1 MKLLRANNY
10 MFFLLGMVLSLTN
23 SYGQTL
29 TKTKQLEFSVKDG
42 VVIELNSKYTNI
54 EFELTDDNTVTIEAV
69 MDIEGLSQK
78 EVDAYFKK
86 WNFKA
91 NKQNN
96 KIFIS
101 SILVDKSGS
110 NLDKHGYY
118 QGYFLDNT
126 QLETI
131 KTEMEIFKNVS
142 SSPNRKK
149 EAKPSD
155 PKLKENS
162 GEFNYV
168 AYIEEGNAY
177 LVKWQ
182 KENNEPIGK
191 RWFNKTKEERKSMWK
206 SRKNKQPTKETTES
220 LSSKAN
226 LIAKVKKSKLPNKNV
241 RSLSKRA
248 IVNKTL
254 KIKIPRYTQLH
265 ITVRHGK
272 VIISDEITN
281 LNADLSYVLLQ
292 ANKISGPNTSIK
304 GAYTNFEVNQ
314 WKIGSLDVT
323 FSDFVLIKEATSLNI
338 TSNASIVSI
347 DNIAEQI
354 TAKGNFK
361 MLSVG
366 LSSNI
371 KHANIDVEDSKQVW
385 VKLPN
390 SPFNI
395 SYKGINSKLI
405 HPKKF
410 SLKTTQNNSSKQ
422 LLESMPLKNNERFI
436 KIKALSCVMQIYD
449 IPWEDLKIK
458 SLEGL

>member
-1 MKLLRANNY
+1 MKLLKTNNY
-10 MFFLLGMVLSLTN
+10 VFFLLGIALTITN
-23 SYGQTL
+23 SYGQIL

-42 VVIELNSKYTNI
+42 VAIELNSKYTNI
-54 EFELTDDNTVTIEAV
+54 ELELTDNNTVTIEAV

-96 KIFIS
+96 KVVIS

-131 KTEMEIFKNVS
+131 KTEIEIFKNVS
-142 SSPNRKK
+142 SNANRKK
-149 EAKPSD
+149 EVKHSNK
-155 PKLKENS
+155 KLKENS
-162 GEFNYV
+162 ETFDYD

-206 SRKNKQPTKETTES
+206 PKKNKQPTKETIES
-220 LSSKAN
+220 LSSKNN
-226 LIAKVKKSKLPNKNV
+226 LKATVKKSKLPNKNV
-241 RSLSKRA
+241 RFLSKRA

-254 KIKIPRYTQLH
+254 KIKIPRHAHLN
-265 ITVRHGK
+265 IIVRHGK

-292 ANKISGPNTSIK
+292 ANKISGTNTSIK
-304 GAYTNFEVNQ
+304 GAYTNFEINH
-314 WKIGSLDVT
+314 WETGRLDVT

-347 DNIAEQI
+347 DTITEHI

-361 MLSVG
+361 MLSVD

-371 KHANIDVEDSKQVW
+371 KHANIDIEDSKQVW
-385 VKLPN
+385 IKLPN
-390 SPFNI
+390 NPFNI
-395 SYKGINSKLI
+395 SYEGINSKLI

-410 SLKTTQNNSSKQ
+410 SLKTAQSNSSKQ
-422 LLESMPLKNNERFI
+422 LLENMPLKNKERFI
-436 KIKALSCVMQIYD
+436 KIKALSSVMQIYD